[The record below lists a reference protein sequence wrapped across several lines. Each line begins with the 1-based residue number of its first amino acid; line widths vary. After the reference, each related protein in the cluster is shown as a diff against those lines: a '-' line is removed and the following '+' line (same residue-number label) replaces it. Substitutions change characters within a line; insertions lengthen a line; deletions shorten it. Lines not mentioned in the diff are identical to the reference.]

1 VRAHGVVAPLLLVL
15 AGPALGAQTGGP
27 RPTIVVV
34 NLRFDGRFANLLE
47 QGDTAVAAAATSR
60 LLETLK
66 ASDRLAVVD
75 SSVVARS
82 VGGREADGNPCDN
95 PCAVAVGRE
104 LSARWVVR
112 GTLVK
117 TSNLVWVLTAQ
128 FIDVASN
135 RLILSDSYE
144 LKGDARRMGPA
155 GAHVLGQRVEKA
167 ANASAVTAAPSP

>member
-1 VRAHGVVAPLLLVL
+1 MRAGAVVAPLLLAL
-15 AGPALGAQTGGP
+15 AGLNLRAQTGGT
-27 RPTIVVV
+27 RPAIVVL

-47 QGDTAVAAAATSR
+47 PGDTAVAAAATSR

-66 ASDRLAVVD
+66 ASDRVAVVD
-75 SSVVARS
+75 SNAVARS
-82 VGGREADGNPCDN
+82 VAAREADGNPCDN

-104 LSARWVVR
+104 LGARWVVR
-112 GTLVK
+112 GTVVK

-128 FIDVASN
+128 LIDLASN

-155 GAHVLGQRVEKA
+155 GAHVLAQRVEKA
-167 ANASAVTAAPSP
+167 ASASAATVAPSP